1 VITVAAVSSV
11 VFNFVLLFIWRYE
24 FGRNPLA
31 PTASSQTWAE
41 PLQLLAEKNGN
52 GNGNGGVHDRDLVL
66 ALTPQKV
73 EALAERFDRVRQIVG
88 TSKKPRFNA
97 LLSLTTEDPSGVQG
111 IVEGVLEK
119 QAKRWKLDEVV
130 TAEGKPCELAYLVKI
145 RKSMS
150 SDELLTEVRTAA
162 GDKLI
167 SADLELSE
175 AMEREAEAAQS
186 GAG

>member
-1 VITVAAVSSV
+1 M
-11 VFNFVLLFIWRYE
+11 
-24 FGRNPLA
+24 
-31 PTASSQTWAE
+31 
-41 PLQLLAEKNGN
+41 
-52 GNGNGGVHDRDLVL
+52 
-66 ALTPQKV
+66 
-73 EALAERFDRVRQIVG
+73 
-88 TSKKPRFNA
+88 
-97 LLSLTTEDPSGVQG
+97 
-111 IVEGVLEK
+111 
-119 QAKRWKLDEVV
+119 